1 MHAIALLFALAAPG
15 QMTPEDLID
24 DGQRWPAVVQEVD
37 CISVAHVEGGAELV
51 LFWAEV
57 QGEWTCLDHRWIA
70 EDMVVQ
76 QRGGETALWWKDWS
90 DSCYRLVRTNRYLE
104 SWERES
110 PFAANAGQPW
120 FARVAGMGV
129 GLDKP
134 K

>member
-15 QMTPEDLID
+15 QMLPEDVID

-37 CISVAHVEGGAELV
+37 CISVAHFDGSELV
-51 LFWAEV
+51 FFWGRV
-57 QGEWTCLDHRWIA
+57 QGEWTCLDYRWQPN
-70 EDMVVQ
+70 DMAV
-76 QRGGETALWWKDWS
+76 RHCDGETEIWWQDWE
-90 DSCYRLVRTNRYLE
+90 DSCWRLVRTRRWIE

-110 PFAANAGQPW
+110 PLAGNANQPW
-120 FARVAGMGV
+120 FARVAKMGV